1 MSFNMNIS
9 INTKDNFYANVLLE
23 LIKDI
28 YHDTV
33 CESPQII
40 LGEQGRF
47 DSDIV
52 LSESEQS
59 LNFPGIRICEVKTQ
73 VFVLLA
79 KQSDRDYCAD
89 TCNHACNL
97 IIWRDDDLARA
108 REKISRAISLF
119 HEVSAAEF
127 RIPNAEMKADYSAL
141 NQREIS
147 VVKYFGQGLNTNS
160 IAKKLF
166 LNFKT
171 VSHYKRS
178 AMRKLGVS
186 DEAGFYFHALKIVG
200 RHTL

>member
-1 MSFNMNIS
+1 MNIS
-9 INTKDNFYANVLLE
+9 INTKNNFYANALLE
-23 LIKDI
+23 LIKDV

-33 CESPQII
+33 CESPLII
-40 LGEQGRF
+40 FGEQGRF
-47 DSDIV
+47 ESDIV

-79 KQSDRDYCAD
+79 KESDRDYCAD

-108 REKISRAISLF
+108 RAKISRAISLF

-127 RIPNAEMKADYSAL
+127 CIPDKGIIADYSAL

-147 VVKYFGQGLNTNS
+147 VIKYFGQGLNTNS
-160 IAKKLF
+160 IAKKLY

-200 RHTL
+200 RYTL